1 MKLSD
6 KTLSALSLSEGHDE
20 AAVDEAVANL
30 ITKLG
35 EATAKAETATTD
47 EAKLA
52 LRLAELEK
60 KDTLRDAQDLIDGV
74 IKCKEPK
81 LLIKQRDEWVTRAV
95 NIGLEETT
103 KILADM
109 QPIQL
114 LSPPPGSDEFPE
126 GGDVSGADTKQ
137 ASDIVHARALK
148 LMEKESALKYADACA
163 RVLSEDK
170 PLALA
175 YVGAEEN

>member
-1 MKLSD
+1 M
-6 KTLSALSLSEGHDE
+6 
-20 AAVDEAVANL
+20 ANL